1 MEYSTYDIMNRMW
14 NYFVPKESQWYCWKL
29 DGASLWM
36 RKNGEEW
43 RFAASSIPFKQIQ
56 NDSEGPLSIDAP
68 KDLPIALAV
77 AAGKK
82 VALRPHPSTAPYLVS
97 ARNEV
102 KIYPATEA
110 QFDIALPPIF
120 HIELEDGSSLF
131 ECFPFVTPYTWFGDK
146 TSGDLCLSLPIELD
160 PQCKNEQ
167 GYFKEIGLNTNISLD
182 PIMQESLRRAA
193 QYLSCRSLIHCKI
206 VVKNKSKEPLDVKR
220 LVIFTSLMNVYLK
233 QDNLISD
240 TVIIT
245 ATADGSLQTNIDDSA
260 YKNLTK
266 IHIAPKTGLNE
277 LLVMKGV
284 SFLRSIAGL

>member
-1 MEYSTYDIMNRMW
+1 M
-14 NYFVPKESQWYCWKL
+14 PKESQWYRWKL
-29 DGASLWM
+29 DGASIWM

-56 NDSEGPLSIDAP
+56 SDSEGPLPVDAP
-68 KDLPIALAV
+68 DDLPIALTV
-77 AAGKK
+77 SPGKK
-82 VALRPHPSTAPYLVS
+82 AALRPHPSTAPYLVS

-102 KIYPATEA
+102 KIYPGTEA
-110 QFDIALPPIF
+110 QFDIALPPTF
-120 HIELEDGSSLF
+120 RIELEDGSPLF
-131 ECFPFVTPYTWFGDK
+131 ESLPFVTPYTWFGDK

-160 PQCKNEQ
+160 PHCKNER
-167 GYFKEIGLNTNISLD
+167 GYFKEMGPNTDISLD

-206 VVKNKSKEPLDVKR
+206 IVKNKSKEPLDVKR
-220 LVIFTSLMNVYLK
+220 LVIFTSLMNVYQE
-233 QDNLISD
+233 QDNLVSD

-260 YKNLTK
+260 YKNLPK
-266 IHIAPKTGLNE
+266 IHTAPKTGLNE

-284 SFLRSIAGL
+284 SFLRSITGL